1 MDALSYDMEWPCV
14 SKYLDGE
21 VVLPVVRERLVELA
35 VLFLRDVVRVACP
48 DRLRLVQ
55 LLILRVH
62 THQHDNQSINQHEN
76 CRVPLYDTSRSAN
89 SSQW

>member
-1 MDALSYDMEWPCV
+1 MEWPCV
-14 SKYLDGE
+14 SKYLDSE
-21 VVLPVVRERLVELA
+21 VVLPVVSERLVELA

-62 THQHDNQSINQHEN
+62 THQRDNQSINQREI
-76 CRVPLYDTSRSAN
+76 CRAPLYDTSQER
-89 SSQW
+89 QQ